1 MAKVFEKKYA
11 IIYTDGTIRLFDKTK
26 LSYSWGNIEFILKDV
41 VVELW
46 DDHTIHVTGT
56 TAKNH
61 YTDAPLYIDTL
72 TDEFKSTLLPVGT
85 RKSLFKKREFIIGCY
100 STWNDFQ
107 TEMYF
112 KFDPYSIVI
121 EP

>member
-1 MAKVFEKKYA
+1 MAKVFRTKLA
-11 IIYTDGTIRLFDKTK
+11 IIYTDCTIRLFDKTQV
-26 LSYSWGNIEFILKDV
+26 SYNLKDVEFILKDV

-56 TAKNH
+56 TANDH
-61 YTDAPLYIDTL
+61 YTNEPLYIDTL
-72 TDEFKSTLLPVGT
+72 TDDFKNTLLPIRT
-85 RKSLFKKREFIIGCY
+85 RKSLFKKREFIIGRYC
-100 STWNDFQ
+100 TWNDYQ
-107 TEMYF
+107 TEMYL

>member
-11 IIYTDGTIRLFDKTK
+11 IVYTDGTIRLFDKTQF
-26 LSYSWGNIEFILKDV
+26 SYKWSSVEFVLKNV

-61 YTDAPLYIDTL
+61 YTDAPMYIDTL
-72 TDEFKSTLLPVGT
+72 SDEFKSTLLPVST

>member
-1 MAKVFEKKYA
+1 MAKVFEKRFA
-11 IIYTDGTIRLFDKTK
+11 IIYTDSTIRLFDETQF
-26 LSYSWGNIEFILKDV
+26 SYNLTDVEFILKNV

-56 TAKNH
+56 TAKKH
-61 YTDAPLYIDTL
+61 YTDKPLYIDTL
-72 TDEFKSTLLPVGT
+72 TDDFKNSLLPKSTH
-85 RKSLFKKREFIIGCY
+85 KSLFKKREFIIGSYC
-100 STWNDFQ
+100 TWNDYQ